1 MNNAMRMMAVN
12 RARNEGGNRM
22 QYEEGGRGR
31 RMEGTGMET
40 GRYDGGQYGYEG
52 GRYEGGYAHH
62 DDTYDVK
69 IRRERRGN
77 DEMQPENR
85 MRSMD
90 TYPQQ
95 RRMENYGGMPRIGFD
110 GGGERDMISF
120 PHKGRDRMAN
130 QRHDKHAVVEWVEGM
145 ENVDESKGARWTMEQ
160 TEQLRRQKGL
170 EVDPV
175 EFWAAMNASYSD
187 LSKLAQK
194 YGINTMDFWTDYV
207 MDFWFCD
214 KDAGEHKVMRYYET
228 FGKR

>member
-1 MNNAMRMMAVN
+1 MAVN
-12 RARNEGGNRM
+12 RARNEGGDRM
-22 QYEEGGRGR
+22 QYEEGRRGR
-31 RMEGTGMET
+31 SMEGTGMET

-69 IRRERRGN
+69 IRRERRGHE
-77 DEMQPENR
+77 EMWPEDR

-228 FGKR
+228 FGKK

>member
-12 RARNEGGNRM
+12 RARNEGGDRM
-22 QYEEGGRGR
+22 QYEEGRRGR

-52 GRYEGGYAHH
+52 GRYEGSYAHH

-69 IRRERRGN
+69 IRRERRGHE
-77 DEMQPENR
+77 EMWPEDR

-145 ENVDESKGARWTMEQ
+145 ENVDESKGPRWTMEQ

>member
-12 RARNEGGNRM
+12 RARNEGGDRM
-22 QYEEGGRGR
+22 QYEEGKRGR
-31 RMEGTGMET
+31 RMEGTGVET

-52 GRYEGGYAHH
+52 GRHEGSYAHH

-69 IRRERRGN
+69 IRRERRGHE
-77 DEMQPENR
+77 EMWPEDR

-120 PHKGRDRMAN
+120 PHKGRDLMAN